1 MHNTLAVFWRDLK
14 RLARVPL
21 SWIIIVALWV
31 LPAMYAWVNVIGFWD
46 PYGRTQRIEVSV
58 ASEDKGTDNAL
69 MGKMNL
75 GDQIIATLKTNKDIG
90 WKFTD
95 TAQAMRDVEAGDSYA
110 AIIIPKDFSDNLGAL
125 ITGGKQRPQLDYY
138 VNEKASPIAPKVTDT
153 AAGTVDRQVNETFV
167 STVSKVVTEAANK
180 AGDSASQAKD
190 NALDKTTAV
199 LATVH
204 DDVAQARAT
213 IKTLDDTLSGIPE
226 KTKNAR
232 ADLDT
237 LRTLG
242 TNADDTLQDASKLL
256 TDTQTSVT
264 GFSANVTKALSAGT
278 GDLSQALTLANGL
291 ASSLNGSIATAN
303 GHVGGAIDAVGDVND
318 AIGSVIATLRQHTA
332 DLPELDGIIARLQSN
347 NDNLAGAITDLK
359 TLNSDLGTIGDNAD
373 ALSQQINQSAQGTL
387 DNINTAQ
394 QGLVAGAVPQLN
406 SGLATLSASASSIG
420 TAITAQ
426 SALVDQAGTVLTQL
440 DDASA
445 SAVSALESTDK
456 SLAGIQDR
464 LSTMGTDLSAL
475 KDANVIRQIMGAEGG
490 AQDTDDTNGT
500 AQDSTFLDVDA
511 IADFMLSPTI
521 LDTHTLYPVN
531 SYGSGMA
538 PLFTNLSMWVG
549 AFMLVVLLRLEA
561 DDEGI
566 TALTPTQGYL
576 GRWLLLA
583 LMGVMQGLVVTAGD
597 LIIGVQSVNPAAFL
611 LTGALTSLV
620 YVSIA
625 YALSLTFLH
634 IGKALCMVL
643 IILQIPGA
651 SGLYPIEMMP
661 AFFRNLYPYFPFSY
675 GIAAM
680 RETIGG
686 FYDGH
691 WMRDMGHLALY
702 AALAFALGLFVRPRI
717 ANLNRMFAREIAES
731 DIMRGEPVSIRGR
744 EYPIAQALHALGDR
758 AEYREYITD
767 KAARFAELYPRLKRG
782 ALIVGLVVP
791 LALVVTF
798 SLTTD
803 TKLEALAAWTVW
815 VLIVI
820 AFLLM
825 LEYARDSVRRQVE
838 LGTLSDETIQEAI
851 SQRERER
858 EASLRQKR
866 QWALTKRARRGG
878 SRAGHGAGK
887 HMPATHASA
896 SQTPDGHI
904 PAQRTTA
911 EHEGRHTA

>member
-31 LPAMYAWVNVIGFWD
+31 LPAMYAWVNIIGFWD

-58 ASEDKGTDNAL
+58 ASEDKGTNNAL

-75 GDQIIATLKTNKDIG
+75 GDQIIDTLKTNKDIG

-95 TAQAMRDVEAGDSYA
+95 TAQAMSDVEAGDSYA

-125 ITGGKQRPQLDYY
+125 ITGGTQRPQLEYY

-180 AGDSASQAKD
+180 ADDAANQAR
-190 NALDKTTAV
+190 NSALDKTTAT

-213 IKTLDDTLSGIPE
+213 IKTLNDTLSGIPE

-232 ADLDT
+232 TDLDT

-242 TNADDTLQDASKLL
+242 TNADNTLQDASKLL

-264 GFSANVTKALSAGT
+264 GFSANVTKALAAGT

-303 GHVGGAIDAVGDVND
+303 GHVGGALDAVGDVND
-318 AIGSVIATLRQHTA
+318 AIDSVIATLRQHTA
-332 DLPELDGIIARLQSN
+332 DLPALDGIIARLQN
-347 NDNLAGAITDLK
+347 HNDNLASAINDLK
-359 TLNSDLGTIGDNAD
+359 TLNSDLGAIGDNAD
-373 ALSQQINQSAQGTL
+373 ELSQQINQSTQGTL

-406 SGLATLSASASSIG
+406 SGLASLSASASSIG

-426 SALVDQAGTVLTQL
+426 SALVDQADTVLTQL

-445 SAVSALESTDK
+445 SAVTALESTDK
-456 SLAGIQDR
+456 ALAGVQDR
-464 LSTMGTDLSAL
+464 LSTMSTDLNAL
-475 KDANVIRQIMGAEGG
+475 GDANIIRQIMGTGG
-490 AQDTDDTNGT
+490 ETDDTT
-500 AQDSTFLDVDA
+500 AFLDVDA
-511 IADFMLSPTI
+511 IADFMLSPTV

-583 LMGVMQGLVVTAGD
+583 LMGIAQGLTVTAGD
-597 LIIGVQSVNPAAFL
+597 LIIGVQSINPAAFL

-620 YVSIA
+620 YISIA

-791 LALVVTF
+791 LALIITF

-838 LGTLSDETIQEAI
+838 LGTLSDEAIQDAI

-866 QWALTKRARRGG
+866 QWALTKRARR
-878 SRAGHGAGK
+878 SAK
-887 HMPATHASA
+887 H
-896 SQTPDGHI
+896 D
-904 PAQRTTA
+904 
-911 EHEGRHTA
+911 GRHTA